1 MYILFVQSESAEKKG
16 GINEIQTDPS
26 KVGKTLNLRT
36 WDIAAKPQGAL
47 FFSQGM
53 KSWVPPTHAAPW
65 VVLAGCKSVS
75 YAELSILWG
84 QLSGNY
90 GRSWKGLSLECSGMQ

>member
-47 FFSQGM
+47 FFS
-53 KSWVPPTHAAPW
+53 
-65 VVLAGCKSVS
+65 
-75 YAELSILWG
+75 
-84 QLSGNY
+84 
-90 GRSWKGLSLECSGMQ
+90 